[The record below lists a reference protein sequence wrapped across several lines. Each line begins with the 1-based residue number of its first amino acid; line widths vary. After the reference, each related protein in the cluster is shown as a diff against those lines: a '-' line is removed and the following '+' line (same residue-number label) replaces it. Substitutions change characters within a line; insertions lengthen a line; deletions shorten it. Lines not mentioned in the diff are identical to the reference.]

1 MAKIKIEFDG
11 FEKMIK
17 QLEEMEVAVEPAIEK
32 ALKESF
38 RVITPGIEQA
48 IRPHKES
55 GLTES
60 SLEKNPVVLWNGN
73 EASID
78 VGFRIHKGGIAS
90 QFLLYGAKASATGTP
105 YRPPDMQLWDSIF
118 GSETTKKVHEVQE
131 DVFLKEI
138 EKYTSKR

>member
-11 FEKMIK
+11 FDRMIK
-17 QLEEMEVAVEPAIEK
+17 QLEEMEVAIDPSVEE

-38 RVITPGIEQA
+38 KTITPGIEQA
-48 IRPHKES
+48 IKPHKES

-60 SLEKNPVVLWNGN
+60 SLEKNPVVEWNGN

-90 QFLLYGAKASATGTP
+90 QFLLYGASASMKGTP
-105 YRPPDMQLWDSIF
+105 YRPPDMKLWNAIF
-118 GSETTKKVHEVQE
+118 GSETQKKVQKVQE
-131 DVFLKEI
+131 DVFYKEL